1 MSWMKYCAMG
11 LVMLLVALL
20 GACSGGGNDDA
31 EDGGPGEIGGVCGAD
46 SDCKGGKCAAAGVCT
61 RACSLHSE
69 CGCAPNT
76 TNQDIIDGDCSVAC
90 VLDSCA
96 RTCKTSLE
104 CHGSTDCQATD
115 SYFSVCL

>member
-1 MSWMKYCAMG
+1 MRWIKYGVLG
-11 LVMLLVALL
+11 LAVLHVASL
-20 GACSGGGNDDA
+20 GACSGNGSDDEA
-31 EDGGPGEIGGVCGAD
+31 PAGPGEIGALCAGD

-61 RACSLHSE
+61 RTCTLHSE

-76 TNQDIIDGDCSVAC
+76 TNQNIIDGACSVAC
-90 VLDSCA
+90 VLGACA

-104 CHGSTDCQATD
+104 CQGSTDCQATD